1 MNVTN
6 FIVENE
12 FLKKY
17 GFLSSY
23 TLSDG
28 HGINPAWVEENSKN
42 TELIFIDAVS
52 NSNEELIIEYICK
65 LNSGVFMY
73 FKFERQTANYK
84 LKLFFE
90 PNNRNEVKFLINKL
104 IRNKNGNNPS
114 DRK

>member
-52 NSNEELIIEYICK
+52 NSNIFLSELSVIFFKKSCLSFDNK
-65 LNSGVFMY
+65 Y
-73 FKFERQTANYK
+73 F
-84 LKLFFE
+84 
-90 PNNRNEVKFLINKL
+90 
-104 IRNKNGNNPS
+104 
-114 DRK
+114 